1 MDWRCVLAAMVLG
14 TLAWSSR
21 ADAPHRYEEGEQ
33 VPVAHTFH
41 ILVKAEAQA
50 LSLLS
55 QIQAR
60 PAAARFKTFQKLAR
74 KHSIDGG
81 SARDGGDLGKV
92 YPGEM
97 VVSFEHA
104 VFGSHIG
111 VVTGPIHSEF
121 GWHLT
126 YVTELHTEPVAEL
139 CERSVNVS
147 MTSADERARE
157 GLAMAQARIDWD
169 AFPDRIKA
177 LLGADWEGP
186 YKDGEGQLLFL
197 SILPAAPSENIRI
210 VSRHIEWARARLA
223 SSRTPMRCSRSFRDA
238 WAFDCR
244 AQTIGFSSA
253 TEFEGRG
260 GRGRTARQF
269 DVPLP
274 QIQFRA
280 VNPGNSEIQLYN
292 HACKGESPLARP

>member
-1 MDWRCVLAAMVLG
+1 MHWRCLLSAVALGALAL
-14 TLAWSSR
+14 SSQ
-21 ADAPHRYEEGEQ
+21 ADVSRRYEEGDQ

-41 ILVKAEAQA
+41 ILVKSEAQA

-55 QIQAR
+55 QIQAK

-74 KHSIDGG
+74 KHSVDGG

-111 VVTGPIHSEF
+111 VVTGPIQSEF

-139 CERSVNVS
+139 CERSVNVA
-147 MTSADERARE
+147 MTVADERARA
-157 GLAMAQARIDWD
+157 GLSLAQAGIDWGV
-169 AFPDRIKA
+169 FPDRIKT
-177 LLGADWEGP
+177 LLGAGWEGP

-197 SILPAAPSENIRI
+197 SILPAAPGENLRI
-210 VSRHIEWARARLA
+210 VSRHIEWARARLSA
-223 SSRTPMRCSRSFRDA
+223 SHTPVWCSRSFRDA

-244 AQTIGFSSA
+244 AQTIGFSSV

-260 GRGRTARQF
+260 GRGRTTRQF

-292 HACKGESPLARP
+292 HACKGESPIAVP

>member
-1 MDWRCVLAAMVLG
+1 MRWRVCLTAAVLG
-14 TLAWSSR
+14 ALAFSVAAEPSR
-21 ADAPHRYEEGEQ
+21 RYEEGDQ

-41 ILVKAEAQA
+41 ILVKSEAQA
-50 LSLLS
+50 RSLQR
-55 QIQAR
+55 QILAAPSSAR
-60 PAAARFKTFQKLAR
+60 LQTFRKLAR

-81 SARDGGDLGKV
+81 SAKDGGDLGQV

-97 VVSFEHA
+97 VVSFERA
-104 VFGSHIG
+104 VFASPIG
-111 VVTGPIHSEF
+111 VVTGPIQSEF

-126 YVTELHTEPVAEL
+126 HVTEFHTESVAEL
-139 CERSVNVS
+139 CERSVYVA
-147 MTSADERARE
+147 MASADERARA
-157 GLAMAQARIDWD
+157 GLSLAQGRIDPEV
-169 AFPDRIKA
+169 FPTQVKA
-177 LLGADWEGP
+177 LLGEGWDGP

-197 SILPAAPSENIRI
+197 SLLPASPGENVRI

-223 SSRTPMRCSRSFRDA
+223 ASHTPMGCSRSFRDA

-260 GRGRTARQF
+260 GRGRATRQF

-280 VNPGNSEIQLYN
+280 VNPANSEIQLYN
-292 HACKGESPLARP
+292 YACKGGSAIARP